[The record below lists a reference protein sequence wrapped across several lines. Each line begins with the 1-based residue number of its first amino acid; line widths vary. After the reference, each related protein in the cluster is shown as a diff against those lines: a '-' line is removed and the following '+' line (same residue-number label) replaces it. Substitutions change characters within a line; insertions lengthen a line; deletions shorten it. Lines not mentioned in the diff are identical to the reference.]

1 MAVIKNRELVQSYVL
16 TTAKYDFSVYEKR
29 VLYRIVEVLQ
39 AYLTGL
45 KLNYNYSV
53 QEALYKDADTEFSI
67 ELKAFLKGEADNNY
81 EEVKKALKSLRNK
94 TFEFET
100 PYEWGV
106 YGIIESPK
114 IKKCESKKYESF
126 VTFKVTPLLLYAFM
140 NFAKG
145 FRKFELKIAMSLES
159 TYSMRLYELMSKQ
172 KKPITYSIEELKSM
186 FKVEKK
192 YKDNNRF
199 ISQTIKVAK
208 EELDNKSP
216 YTFNIKENR
225 GGRGGKINSITFI
238 PIYQP
243 QFNDTELET
252 HILQQQVS
260 SRWTLSRQEVEYL
273 SNNFGFTEDELRK
286 NTDTFKDINAVTDLL
301 NELARIKAKIN
312 ELNAKGKGISNVK
325 GYVITSLRNS
335 LTKIVER
342 AQGGTPGSPGDEPT
356 APPQEP
362 TPTNPMAMLTGL
374 ADKKRKEV
382 NI

>member
-1 MAVIKNRELVQSYVL
+1 MAVIRNRELVQSYVL

-94 TFEFET
+94 TFD
-100 PYEWGV
+100 YEDSSEWAV

-114 IKKCESKKYESF
+114 IKKYESF
-126 VTFKVTPLLLYAFM
+126 VTFKITPLLLYAFM

-145 FRKFELKIAMSLES
+145 FRKLELKIAMSLES
-159 TYSMRLYELMSKQ
+159 TYSMRFYELMSKQ
-172 KKPITYSIEELKSM
+172 KKPITYSIDELKSM
-186 FKVEKK
+186 FKLENK
-192 YKDNNRF
+192 YKKVNDF
-199 ISQTIKVAK
+199 IKKTVEVAK
-208 EELDNKSP
+208 KELDEKSP
-216 YTFNIKENR
+216 YTFDFKENR
-225 GGRGGKINSITFI
+225 SGRGRGGKINSITFI

-243 QFNDTELET
+243 QFDDTELET
-252 HILQQQVS
+252 HRLQQQVS

-312 ELNAKGKGISNVK
+312 ELNAKGKGIANVK

-335 LTKIVER
+335 LTRIVER

>member
-1 MAVIKNRELVQSYVL
+1 MAVIKNRELVQSYIL

-29 VLYRIVEVLQ
+29 ILYRIIDVLQ
-39 AYLTGL
+39 AYLKGI
-45 KLNYNYSV
+45 KLNFNYSV

-67 ELKAFLKGEADNNY
+67 ELKAFLKSDADNNY
-81 EEVKKALKSLRNK
+81 DEVKKALKSLRNK

-114 IKKCESKKYESF
+114 IRKCESKKYESF

-243 QFNDTELET
+243 QFDDTKLEKQL
-252 HILQQQVS
+252 LQQQVS
-260 SRWTLSRQEVEYL
+260 SRWVLSKQEIEYL
-273 SNNFGFTEDELRK
+273 YNNFGFTEEEIRK
-286 NTDTFKDINAVTDLL
+286 NIDTFKEINAVTDLL

-312 ELNAKGKGISNVK
+312 ELNVKGKDISNIK

-335 LTKIVER
+335 VTRIVEKL
-342 AQGGTPGSPGDEPT
+342 QGTPVEP
-356 APPQEP
+356 PDPLQEP
-362 TPTNPMAMLTGL
+362 APANPMAMIMAL
-374 ADKKRKEV
+374 AENKDI
-382 NI
+382 NN